1 MYFLDQIKFVLL
13 LSLTVVLSA
22 LILKIFVVD
31 AVRVPSTSMEPI
43 LYEGDFVLI
52 NKLIYGHELI
62 RTLPFLKSIFPD
74 DYLPVFKKVRRGDVI
89 LFRFPGNFNNEAAQK
104 KYLKRCVGVAGDTV
118 RFVDGSVFINNVFKY
133 SLKSKIIN
141 QYEIIIPRRGDK
153 IFLSTLNISDWESII
168 KSEGHSVK
176 IEGEVILID
185 DKETVEYTIEKS
197 YLYVVGDNDENSY
210 DSRNWGF
217 LPEENVIGKAILIYW
232 SIGHRFET
240 ETSVPFFSNIRWNR
254 ILTLVK

>member
-1 MYFLDQIKFVLL
+1 MYFLDKIKFVLL
-13 LSLTVVLSA
+13 LLLTVILSA

-31 AVRVPSTSMEPI
+31 AVRVPSPSMEPI

-62 RTLPFLKSIFPD
+62 RTLPFLKSVFPN
-74 DYLPVFKKVRRGDVI
+74 DYLPVFKKVGRGDVI
-89 LFRFPGNFNNEAAQK
+89 LFQFPGNFNNETAQK
-104 KYLKRCVGVAGDTV
+104 KYLKRCLGVAGDTI
-118 RFVDGSVFINNVFKY
+118 RFVDGSVFINNAFKF
-133 SLKSKIIN
+133 SFRSKIIN
-141 QYEIIIPRRGDK
+141 QNEIIIPRRGDK
-153 IFLSTLNISDWESII
+153 IILSTSNISDWESII
-168 KSEGHSVK
+168 KSEGHSLK

-185 DKETVEYTIEKS
+185 GKETKEYTIEN
-197 YLYVVGDNDENSY
+197 LYVVGDNNENSY

-232 SIGHRFET
+232 SIGHKYET
-240 ETSVPFFSNIRWNR
+240 ETSMPFFSKIRWDR